1 MSHRLT
7 LLRGLAA
14 TALVMGTATAQES
27 GDSVKVLRIRPSWSN
42 GSVNFQLGATQL
54 GLDALNN
61 RMVQGGRPAFALSAP
76 TIGISGYARFGRLL
90 LGGSGESAIP
100 SRELS
105 PGWISKITFGSA
117 LVNGGVAVVDSK
129 RMLLAPQ
136 VGIGV
141 RKTSLRMERSG
152 DYTYDEA
159 IQDPARGIAMSSI
172 SGVWQFGM
180 VTEMRVQTRMT
191 GAFSIGARAGMSL
204 PFGGPTTSA
213 GEARVHNAPREDA
226 GHYLALS
233 FGRPIGAKSQVIKTM
248 SSTLLSF
255 VGK

>member
-14 TALVMGTATAQES
+14 TALVSYAALAQES
-27 GDSVKVLRIRPSWSN
+27 GDSVKVLRVRPSWSN

-54 GLDALNN
+54 GLDAMND
-61 RMVQGGRPAFALSAP
+61 RMTLGGRPAFALSAP
-76 TIGISGYARFGRLL
+76 TFGISGYARFGRIL

-105 PGWISKITFGSA
+105 PGWVSKITFGSA
-117 LVNGGVAVVDSK
+117 LANAGIAMVETKHV
-129 RMLLAPQ
+129 MLAPQ
-136 VGIGV
+136 VGLGV

-152 DYTYDEA
+152 DYAYDEA

-172 SGVWQFGM
+172 AGVWQFGM
-180 VTEMRVQTRMT
+180 VTELRAKTRVT
-191 GAFSIGARAGMSL
+191 GDFSIGMRAGMSL
-204 PFGGPTTSA
+204 PFGGPATSA
-213 GEARVHNAPREDA
+213 GEARVHDAPREDA

-233 FGRPIGAKSQVIKTM
+233 FGKPIGAKSQVIKTM